1 MQRFI
6 SGLIYLVIAAVLIPS
21 VSFSATIKCEDIPNA
36 ECRNVC
42 KADEIK
48 FVDAKVMEGE
58 HKGIIVRA
66 ICDNNGKTKTKTVC
80 CVKKITK

>member
-6 SGLIYLVIAAVLIPS
+6 CGLIYLVIVAVLIPS
-21 VSFSATIKCEDIPNA
+21 VSFSATIKCKDIPNA

-42 KADEIK
+42 KADEIV

-58 HKGIIVRA
+58 HKGEIIRA
-66 ICDNNGKTKTKTVC
+66 ICDNNGENKTKRVC